1 MTPFTPS
8 DLAFLQ
14 QRGSTPEQVEQQLE
28 LFSKGFGYADI
39 DRPAVLG
46 DGILKLEEDEI
57 EELAADYIDMATG
70 KKAVKFVPASGAASR
85 MFKDLFLY
93 LTDKS
98 EESRCKALQFLADL
112 PQYPFYEALDAELA
126 KTGHHL
132 DQEIRGGN
140 VELILN
146 CLLQPGGLNYS
157 SCPKG
162 LLPFH
167 RYADRIRTA
176 LEEHL
181 VEAARYA
188 AIDGH
193 CHLHFTVSPQHKDEF
208 EAFVEKTVPC
218 YEERYHVKYTIDFSV
233 QDPST
238 DTIAVNPDNSLFRDE
253 NGHLLFRPGGHG
265 ALIHNL
271 NRLDCD
277 FVFIKNID
285 NVVPERDIEVTV
297 TYKKALAA
305 YMLQLQN
312 RLFQYLHVLEN
323 GKPDNM
329 MLCEM
334 LDFAET
340 ELMIS
345 LDGDFTAETLYKK
358 MNRPLR
364 VCGMVKNEGEPGG
377 GPFWVCNKEGD
388 ISLQIVESSQID
400 KSDPEQKQMMQLST
414 HFNPVDMVCAL
425 KDYKG
430 QAFDLLKYV
439 DPNTGFISSKSV
451 GSHTVRAME
460 LPGLWNG
467 AMSDWITVFVEVP
480 AKTFNPVKTV
490 FNLRNR

>member
-1 MTPFTPS
+1 MTPFSHS
-8 DLAFLQ
+8 DLTFLQ
-14 QRGSTPEQVEQQLE
+14 QRGSTPEQVEQQLD
-28 LFSKGFGYADI
+28 LLSKGFGYTEI
-39 DRPAVLG
+39 DRPAILG
-46 DGILKLEEDEI
+46 DGILKLDNEEI
-57 EELAADYIDMATG
+57 EELAADYIDMASG

-85 MFKDLFLY
+85 MFKDLFLF

-98 EESRCKALQFLADL
+98 EESRRKALQFLEDL
-112 PQYPFYEALDAELA
+112 PRYPFYGALDAELG
-126 KTGHHL
+126 KTGHRL
-132 DQEIRGGN
+132 DQEIRNGN
-140 VELILN
+140 IELIIN
-146 CLLQPGGLNYS
+146 SLLQPGGLNYS

-167 RYADRIRTA
+167 RYADRTRTA

-193 CHLHFTVSPQHKDEF
+193 CHLLFTVSPQHRSEF
-208 EAFVEKTVPC
+208 EAFVEKTAPY
-218 YEERYHVKYTIDFSV
+218 YEERYRVKYTIGFSV

-238 DTIAVNPDNSLFRDE
+238 DTIAVNPDNTLFRDE
-253 NGHLLFRPGGHG
+253 NGQLLFRPGGHG

-271 NRLDCD
+271 NRLDGD

-285 NVVPERDIEVTV
+285 NVVPERDIETTV
-297 TYKKALAA
+297 TYKRALAA

-312 RLFQYLHVLEN
+312 RLFQYLHILEN
-323 GKPDNM
+323 GEPDNM

-340 ELMIS
+340 ELMIP
-345 LDGDFTAETLYKK
+345 LDGDFSAEALYQKL
-358 MNRPLR
+358 NRPLR

-377 GPFWVCNKEGD
+377 GPFWACNDEGI

-400 KSDPEQKQMMQLST
+400 KSDPKQEQMMRLST

-430 QAFDLLKYV
+430 HSFDLLKYV

-451 GSHTVRAME
+451 GSHTIRAME

-467 AMSDWITVFVEVP
+467 AMSNWITVFVEVP

-490 FNLRNR
+490 FDLRNR

>member
-1 MTPFTPS
+1 MTSFTPS
-8 DLAFLQ
+8 DLTFLR

-46 DGILKLEEDEI
+46 DGILKLDDDEI
-57 EELAADYIDMATG
+57 EEFAADYIDMASG
-70 KKAVKFVPASGAASR
+70 KRAVKFVPASGAASR
-85 MFKDLFLY
+85 MFKDLFLF
-93 LTDKS
+93 LSDPS
-98 EESRCKALQFLADL
+98 EESRRKALQFLEDL

-132 DQEIRGGN
+132 GHEIKNGN
-140 VELILN
+140 IELILN
-146 CLLQPGGLNYS
+146 SLLQSDGLNYS
-157 SCPKG
+157 ACPKG

-167 RYADRIRTA
+167 RYADRTRTA

-193 CHLHFTVSPQHKDEF
+193 CHLHFTVSPQHRAEF
-208 EAFVEKTVPC
+208 ETFVEKTVPY
-218 YEERYHVKYTIDFSV
+218 YEERYRVKYTIDFSV

-253 NGHLLFRPGGHG
+253 NGQLLFRPGGHG

-271 NRLDCD
+271 NRIDGD

-285 NVVPERDIEVTV
+285 NVVPERDLETTV

-305 YMLQLQN
+305 YMLHLQN
-312 RLFQYLHVLEN
+312 HLFQYLRILEN
-323 GKPDNM
+323 GEPDNM
-329 MLCEM
+329 TLCEI

-340 ELMIS
+340 ELKIS
-345 LDGDFTAETLYKK
+345 LDDDFSAETLYQKL
-358 MNRPLR
+358 NRPLR

-377 GPFWVCNKEGD
+377 GPFWVCNEAGD
-388 ISLQIVESSQID
+388 TSLQIVESSQID
-400 KSDPEQKQMMQLST
+400 KSDPEQEQMMNQST

-439 DPNTGFISSKSV
+439 DPNTGFISFKSV
-451 GSHTVRAME
+451 GSHTIRAME

-467 AMSDWITVFVEVP
+467 AMGDWITVFVEVP
-480 AKTFNPVKTV
+480 AVTFNPAKTV